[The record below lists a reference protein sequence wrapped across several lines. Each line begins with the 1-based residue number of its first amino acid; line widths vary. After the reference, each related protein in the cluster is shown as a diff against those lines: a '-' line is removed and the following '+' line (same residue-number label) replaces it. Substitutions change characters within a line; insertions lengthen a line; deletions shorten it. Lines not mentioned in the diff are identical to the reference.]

1 LIRSD
6 PDFVL
11 ICRRGETI
19 NTRSRISLYPYSP
32 PGGDEGWS
40 EKNMRCIVECVIP
53 ADAGNRSILDGSLPV
68 KIGNYLDIVKPE
80 AVYFTVKEGQ
90 RTMIAVVNFPSEDK
104 MVAFNEPLWLDWGG
118 SVTVTPAMSL
128 ADLQKTGKDM
138 EKLAK
143 ERK

>member
-1 LIRSD
+1 
-6 PDFVL
+6 
-11 ICRRGETI
+11 
-19 NTRSRISLYPYSP
+19 
-32 PGGDEGWS
+32 
-40 EKNMRCIVECVIP
+40 MRCIVECVIP
-53 ADAGNRSILDGSLPV
+53 AETGNRSILDGSLPL
-68 KIGNYLDIVKPE
+68 KIKNYLDIVKPE

-90 RTMIAVVNFPSEDK
+90 RTMIAVVNLPSEDK

-118 SVTVTPAMSL
+118 SVSITPAMSL